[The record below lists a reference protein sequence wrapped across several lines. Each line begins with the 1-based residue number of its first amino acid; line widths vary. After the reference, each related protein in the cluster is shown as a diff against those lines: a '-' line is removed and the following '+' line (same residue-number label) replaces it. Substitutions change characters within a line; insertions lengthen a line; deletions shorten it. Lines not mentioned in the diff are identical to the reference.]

1 MRRRPMRFLRQGR
14 TRAPLGPTRMTLRLS
29 LALAVLLLLLPA
41 TAAADDTPPVVTYS
55 VNGIVGTNSWYRGSN
70 QGNFI
75 VVHWSA
81 SDPDGPLIDSSGC
94 EPAIQVNGPN
104 AGTTRTCW
112 AKSAGGETTITTKNL
127 KIDADP
133 PTGVAAGLSRAPD
146 FNGWYNHPVGVGWSG
161 SDATSGI
168 ASCSS
173 VAYSGPD
180 RSSAP
185 VNGGCTDQAGNGAS
199 AGLTL
204 NYDATAPV
212 LAKVAVA
219 SRAVSDVVQWAS
231 SSSADTAVVQR
242 WARGNK
248 DQPVV
253 YRGSGTRFLDAK
265 IQSSVEYMYSVQTF
279 DQAGNASRKISIAGL
294 PKVLTLRKLPYV
306 PRAATKP
313 VLRWGRVRH
322 ATYYH
327 VQLFRGSKRIL
338 AAWPIKNELGLP
350 AAWKWSGHRYRLSP
364 GHYRWY
370 LWAGIGRRSFAQY
383 KTVGSARFIVPR
395 R

>member
-1 MRRRPMRFLRQGR
+1 V
-14 TRAPLGPTRMTLRLS
+14 T
-29 LALAVLLLLLPA
+29 A
-41 TAAADDTPPVVTYS
+41 TVE
-55 VNGIVGTNSWYRGSN
+55 GIAGTNGWWRGSTY
-70 QGNFI
+70 GNL
-75 VVHWSA
+75 VVLHWTVTGSQ
-81 SDPDGPLIDSSGC
+81 PLTTNGC
-94 EPAIQVNGPN
+94 EPSITIPGPTTGVTKTCTAQN
-104 AGTTRTCW
+104 PEGTFI
-112 AKSAGGETTITTKNL
+112 KSTTIR
-127 KIDADP
+127 IDAEP

-161 SDATSGI
+161 NDATSGI